1 MSEEKK
7 LLNYYVMLKNNGNGV
22 DIFLDELLRYFESS
36 KDVDRNNVLN
46 VLLYLKN
53 GEWKYERRRNGR
65 FFREDEKE

>member
-22 DIFLDELLRYFESS
+22 DIFLDELLRYFENSRDDID
-36 KDVDRNNVLN
+36 KNIVLN

-53 GEWKYERRRNGR
+53 GE
-65 FFREDEKE
+65 

>member
-7 LLNYYVMLKNNGNGV
+7 LLNYYEMLKNKGNGV
-22 DIFLDELLRYFESS
+22 DIFLDELLKYFESS

-53 GEWKYERRRNGR
+53 GE
-65 FFREDEKE
+65 

>member
-1 MSEEKK
+1 MKEEKK

-22 DIFLDELLRYFESS
+22 DIFLDELLRYFEKS

-53 GEWKYERRRNGR
+53 GE
-65 FFREDEKE
+65 

>member
-1 MSEEKK
+1 MDEEKK

-36 KDVDRNNVLN
+36 KNIDRNNVMN

-53 GEWKYERRRNGR
+53 GE
-65 FFREDEKE
+65 